1 MPLIDDIA
9 LLLLAPPMDDLEKGT
24 VQMDKEEVQG
34 AEEEKDNPEHEVA
47 AAKLWA
53 VYISEAEKYDRGLVE
68 SWKSDMEGMLIFAG
82 LFSASLTAF
91 LIESYKTLNPDSG
104 DTTVLLLAQ
113 ISQQLAASVNGT
125 TFPIPPPVPFTPP
138 TSSLICNILWFI
150 SLGLS
155 LTCALVATLLEQW
168 ARDFLHRADM
178 RSAPVVRA
186 RVFSFLYFGLKRFK
200 MHTVVEIIPLL
211 LHASLFLFF
220 VGLVAF
226 LLPVNIAVTVIVGI
240 IVGTVTVIYT
250 LLTLLP
256 LIHLDCPYRTPL
268 SRGCWSLRQRVQTK
282 FDRWHTRPTEPVS
295 HAADGTMVAGI
306 FQKAIERSRQRT
318 SRDTQALVWTVKS
331 LADDNELEP
340 FIEAIGDVIWVPD
353 TTSFGRRRYVY
364 DKQMRHLMQDRNV
377 QLFQRLRAFEDGC
390 FSPLLTDELRS
401 RRRICVHKAVW
412 ALGTLSAPGMPPFL
426 PSSSEPGDRFNP
438 PSGPRPT
445 SQVLAY
451 TISAD
456 AIVRWANMRAAQPLL
471 DEALR
476 RLVECR
482 TELMGGNSKIPNLT
496 LLDEGMSKLAQ
507 YHLHPPSRKLND
519 VTSVEV
525 LLPAIDFAI
534 GYIQGLPFYSF
545 FFYISSAVTLEAIPH
560 QFQSTRALIRPTS
573 KIPRTAEFRRKT
585 LEVLCTMMRTH
596 RDLFQTEE
604 RLLWLDD
611 EFERLVSNWEP
622 EKTEAFPR
630 VVLDYINDRHCD
642 RAVRSLALSE
652 GAWKAL
658 QQSISPEPSPEA
670 EIGHRRSLT
679 AIWRL
684 FQMRRLGYF
693 AAANPSVLEDIIQS
707 ISQGNIPLLT
717 SSVLAMVKYHFFIAL
732 ALAGRRSNI
741 LSNLNHVLLPGETDI
756 PRPSI
761 DDAEDKKSGQLS
773 LLLTRRCAEGKLDT
787 LSGYIECCSSGDLP
801 YKAAET
807 VASIGTQYIISDI
820 HIDRSF
826 QLRFATAVQEFLN
839 TVGDSAEKDT
849 LGRTILNLI
858 LFAAYAPTPKRFAV
872 GPGGVRLDG
881 VLFRL
886 WLDDSDARLIL
897 KGALT
902 TYLTRLS
909 STDEED
915 AELYSRI
922 QTIVANLDTLHAQ
935 QSEGATDHSS
945 ESGRDNLRLGEE
957 QA

>member
-1 MPLIDDIA
+1 
-9 LLLLAPPMDDLEKGT
+9 
-24 VQMDKEEVQG
+24 
-34 AEEEKDNPEHEVA
+34 
-47 AAKLWA
+47 
-53 VYISEAEKYDRGLVE
+53 
-68 SWKSDMEGMLIFAG
+68 MEGMLIFAG

-104 DTTVLLLAQ
+104 DKTVLFLAQ
-113 ISQQLAASVNGT
+113 ISQQLAASANGT
-125 TFPIPPPVPFTPP
+125 TFPIPSPMPFTTP

-226 LLPVNIAVTVIVGI
+226 LLPVNVVVTVIVGI
-240 IVGTVTVIYT
+240 ILGTVTVIYT

-268 SRGCWSLRQRVQTK
+268 SRSCWSLRQRVQTK
-282 FDRWHTRPTEPVS
+282 FDRWHRRPNEPVS
-295 HAADGTMVAGI
+295 HAADGTMVTGV
-306 FQKAIERSRQRT
+306 FRKATERSRQRT

-340 FIEAIGDVIWVPD
+340 FIEAIPDVIWVPD
-353 TTSFGRRRYVY
+353 TTSSGRRRYVY
-364 DKQMRHLMQDRNV
+364 DEQMRHLMQDRNV

-390 FSPLLTDELRS
+390 FSPLLTEELRS

-412 ALGTLSAPGMPPFL
+412 ALGSLSVPGMPPFL

-482 TELMGGNSKIPNLT
+482 TELMGGNSKIPNLS
-496 LLDEGMSKLAQ
+496 LLDEGMSKLAR
-507 YHLHPPSRKLND
+507 YYLHPPRRKLND
-519 VTSVEV
+519 HAGAQD
-525 LLPAIDFAI
+525 LLSAIDFAI
-534 GYIQGLPFYSF
+534 AYIQGLPFYSF
-545 FFYISSAVTLEAIPH
+545 LFFISSAATLDAVPH
-560 QFQSTRALIRPTS
+560 RFGWTRSLILPTS
-573 KIPRTAEFRRKT
+573 KIPLTVEFRRKT
-585 LEVLCTMMRTH
+585 LEVLYTMMQTH
-596 RDLFQTEE
+596 RDLLRTAEDD
-604 RLLWLDD
+604 LWLDD
-611 EFERLVSNWEP
+611 EFERLVSYWEP

-630 VVLDYINDRHCD
+630 AVLDYINDRHYD
-642 RAVRSLALSE
+642 RAVGNLASVLSE

-658 QQSISPEPSPEA
+658 QRSISPDPSLGAGNCHP
-670 EIGHRRSLT
+670 RSLT

-684 FQMRRLGYF
+684 FHRPGLRHS
-693 AAANPSVLEDIIQS
+693 AAANPSVLENIIHS
-707 ISQGNIPLLT
+707 ISQASLPLLT
-717 SSVLAMVKYHFFIAL
+717 SSVLAMVKYHFFMAL
-732 ALAGRRSNI
+732 TSVRRRSDI
-741 LSNLNHVLLPGETDI
+741 ISNLNHGFLPSETVI
-756 PRPSI
+756 LRPSI
-761 DDAEDKKSGQLS
+761 NDAEDNESGRLRR
-773 LLLTRRCAEGKLDT
+773 LLIRRCVEAKVDI

-801 YKAAET
+801 YKAVDT
-807 VASIGTQYIISDI
+807 VARIGTQYIISDI
-820 HIDRSF
+820 LIDRSF
-826 QLRFATAVQEFLN
+826 QLRFATALQGFLN
-839 TVGDSAEKDT
+839 TAGNSADKDE
-849 LGRTILNLI
+849 LGRTILNLV
-858 LFAAYAPTPKRFAV
+858 LFAAYAPAPPPFSV
-872 GPGGVRLDG
+872 GPDGGDLDSIS
-881 VLFRL
+881 FTA
-886 WLDDSDARLIL
+886 WLDDSDARKIL
-897 KGALT
+897 KGTLT
-902 TYLTRLS
+902 SYLTRLS
-909 STDEED
+909 LTDEEN
-915 AELYSRI
+915 ELCSRI
-922 QTIVANLDTLHAQ
+922 QAIVANLDTLHPQ
-935 QSEGATDHSS
+935 QSDGATDHSS